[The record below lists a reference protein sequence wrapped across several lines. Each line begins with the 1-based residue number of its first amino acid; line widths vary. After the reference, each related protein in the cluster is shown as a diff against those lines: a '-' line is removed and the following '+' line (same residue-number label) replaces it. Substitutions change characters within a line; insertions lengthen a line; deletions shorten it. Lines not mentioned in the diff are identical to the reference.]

1 MTSPI
6 HILFGTESGNAQGLA
21 ARAGEALTKAGLPN
35 QVIDMMDFQGAKL
48 VDVRR
53 LLVITS
59 TYGNGDPP
67 SNAEVLHA
75 FLMKKCGPLSALH
88 FAVCALGDTTYD
100 RFAQCGKD
108 FDRRLEELG
117 GKRVAPRQ
125 DCDVDYDDPFEEW
138 LAKAIAGMKALA
150 DGAASE
156 TSADAS
162 AVAAPAAPQPSEA
175 SKPIDP
181 PGTRRNPVIARVA
194 RNVNLIVSQPIV
206 REGDAIDATLR
217 KETRHIEI
225 EPVAPFA
232 YELGDSIGVWPTNDP
247 TLVSD
252 VLEAAKLSGAERV
265 RVGADEVALR
275 DALSTKLD
283 VVQPDVRLLE
293 KVYGA
298 LSSEERKVR
307 LASEHVIDVLA
318 DVKAELSPAELVSL
332 LRPLAPR
339 QYSIASSPRAHGSAI
354 HLTVA
359 VVRYE
364 RKGRPRGGVASIQL
378 ADRAPV
384 GAELPIYLHP
394 SPKFRLA
401 PPDTDVVM
409 IGPGTGIAP
418 FRSFLAD
425 RAVTKGKGRS
435 WLFFGARH
443 EATDFLYK
451 DDLERFQRDGV
462 LHALDLAFSR
472 DQDHKIYVQHRMLER
487 AKELWSWLEG
497 GAVIY
502 VCGDA
507 QRMAVD
513 VHAALA
519 RILEEQGGMSN
530 VAARAKLEAWMDAG
544 KYRKDVY

>member
-1 MTSPI
+1 MSSPI

-35 QVIDMMDFQGAKL
+35 KVIDMMDFQGAKL
-48 VDVRR
+48 PEVRR

-67 SNAEVLHA
+67 SNAEALHA
-75 FLMKKCGPLSALH
+75 FLMKKCGPLPDTS
-88 FAVCALGDTTYD
+88 FSVCALGDTTYD

-117 GKRVAPRQ
+117 GKRVAPRK
-125 DCDVDYDDPFEEW
+125 DCDVDYDDPFEAW
-138 LAKAIAGMKALA
+138 LADAITAMKMLSER
-150 DGAASE
+150 ASE
-156 TSADAS
+156 PS
-162 AVAAPAAPQPSEA
+162 VEPAPAAPSVPPLA
-175 SKPIDP
+175 VDA
-181 PGTRRNPVIARVA
+181 PGTRRNPVMARVTA
-194 RNVNLIVSQPIV
+194 NVDLVVPPNEPI
-206 REGDAIDATLR
+206 DPAQR
-217 KETRHIEI
+217 KETRHIEL
-225 EPVAPFA
+225 ELLGPFA
-232 YELGDSIGVWPTNDP
+232 YELGDSIGIWPTNDP
-247 TLVSD
+247 VLVAD
-252 VLEAAKLSGAERV
+252 ILRGRKARWV
-265 RVGADEVALR
+265 RASEDRGRGDPLASAL
-275 DALSTKLD
+275 ATKLD

-298 LSSEERKVR
+298 LSSEERKAR
-307 LASEHVIDVLA
+307 LAREHVIDVLA
-318 DVKAELSPAELVSL
+318 DVKGGLGASELVSL

-339 QYSIASSPRAHGSAI
+339 QYSIASTPRANPRAL

-364 RKGRPRGGVASIQL
+364 RNGRPRGGVASIQL
-378 ADRAPV
+378 ADRAPP

-401 PPDTDVVM
+401 PPDTDIVM

-418 FRSFLAD
+418 FRAFLAD
-425 RAVTKGKGRS
+425 RAITKGKGRS

-443 EATDFLYK
+443 RAQDWLYRE
-451 DDLERFQRDGV
+451 DLERFQRDGV
-462 LHALDLAFSR
+462 LHELDVAFSR
-472 DQDHKIYVQHRMLER
+472 DQPEKVYVQHKMLAR

-497 GAVIY
+497 GAVLY

-519 RILEEQGGMSN
+519 TILEKEGGMSN
-530 VAARAKLEAWMDAG
+530 LAARAKLDAWMDAG

>member
-35 QVIDMMDFQGAKL
+35 KVVDMMDFQGAKL
-48 VDVRR
+48 LELRR
-53 LLVITS
+53 VLVITS

-75 FLMKKCGPLSALH
+75 FLMKKCGPLPDLH

-125 DCDVDYDDPFEEW
+125 DCDVDYDDPFEAW
-138 LAKAIAGMKALA
+138 LASAIEGMKKLA
-150 DGAASE
+150 EGAADEATSSEPAAPSVAGAASE
-156 TSADAS
+156 PKAT
-162 AVAAPAAPQPSEA
+162 E
-175 SKPIDP
+175 P
-181 PGTRRNPVIARVA
+181 PGTRRNPVIARVT
-194 RNVNLIVSQPIV
+194 RNVNMILPPS
-206 REGDAIDATLR
+206 E
-217 KETRHIEI
+217 KETRHVEL
-225 EPVAPFA
+225 ELTAPFA

-247 TLVSD
+247 LLVGD
-252 VLEAAKLSGAERV
+252 VLAAAKLAGTERV
-265 RVGADEVALR
+265 KVGADEVTLA
-275 DALSTKLD
+275 DALATKLD

-298 LSSEERKVR
+298 LSSEERKTR

-318 DVKAELSPAELVSL
+318 DVKTPLGAAELVSL

-339 QYSIASSPRAHGSAI
+339 QYSLASSPRAHPNAL

-418 FRSFLAD
+418 FRAFLAD
-425 RAVTKGKGRS
+425 RAITKGKGRS

-443 EATDFLYK
+443 QATDYLYRE
-451 DDLERFQRDGV
+451 DLERFQKEGV
-462 LHALDLAFSR
+462 LQELDLAFSR

-487 AKELWSWLEG
+487 AKQLWAWLEG

-513 VHAALA
+513 VHAALT

-530 VAARAKLEAWMDAG
+530 IAARSKLDAWMDAG

>member
-1 MTSPI
+1 MSQPI

-35 QVIDMMDFQGAKL
+35 KVIDMMDFSGAKL
-48 VDVRR
+48 PEVRR
-53 LLVITS
+53 VLVITS

-67 SNAEVLHA
+67 SNAEALHA
-75 FLMKKCGPLSALH
+75 FLMKKCGPLTDTS
-88 FAVCALGDTTYD
+88 FSVCALGDTTYD

-117 GKRVAPRQ
+117 GKRIAPRQ
-125 DCDVDYDDPFEEW
+125 DCDVDYDDPFEAW
-138 LAKAIAGMKALA
+138 LAKAVDALKKLPA
-150 DGAASE
+150 DGAA
-156 TSADAS
+156 DAPAP
-162 AVAAPAAPQPSEA
+162 AVAAPSAPPPA
-175 SKPIDP
+175 HDA
-181 PGTRRNPVIARVA
+181 PGTRRNPVLARVTSNA
-194 RNVNLIVSQPIV
+194 NMNVPPS
-206 REGDAIDATLR
+206 D
-217 KETRHIEI
+217 KETRHIEL
-225 EPVAPFA
+225 ELTTPFA

-247 TLVSD
+247 ALVAD
-252 VLEAAKLSGAERV
+252 VLAATKLTGDVKVNFGSEELPLG
-265 RVGADEVALR
+265 
-275 DALSTKLD
+275 DALATKLD

-298 LSSEERKVR
+298 LSSEERKQR
-307 LASEHVIDVLA
+307 LATEHVIDVLG
-318 DVKAELSPAELVSL
+318 DVKTPLSASELVSL

-339 QYSIASSPRAHGSAI
+339 QYSIASSPRAHPNAL

-378 ADRAPV
+378 ADRAPP
-384 GAELPIYLHP
+384 GTLLPIYLHP

-401 PPDTDVVM
+401 PPDTDIVM

-418 FRSFLAD
+418 FRSFLAE
-425 RAVTKGKGRS
+425 RAHQRGTGRS

-443 EATDFLYK
+443 RATDWLYK
-451 DDLERFQRDGV
+451 EDLERFQKDGV
-462 LHALDLAFSR
+462 LHELDVAFSR
-472 DQDHKIYVQHRMLER
+472 DQPEKVYVQHKMLAR
-487 AKELWSWLEG
+487 AKELYAWLEG

-513 VHAALA
+513 VHATLLT
-519 RILEEQGGMSN
+519 ILEKEGGMSN
-530 VAARAKLEAWMDAG
+530 IAARAKLDAWLDAG

>member
-1 MTSPI
+1 
-6 HILFGTESGNAQGLA
+6 
-21 ARAGEALTKAGLPN
+21 
-35 QVIDMMDFQGAKL
+35 MMDFQGAKL
-48 VDVRR
+48 PDVRR

-75 FLMKKCGPLSALH
+75 FLMKKCGPLPDTS
-88 FAVCALGDTTYD
+88 FSVCALGDTTYD

-117 GKRVAPRQ
+117 GKRVAARR
-125 DCDVDYDDPFEEW
+125 DCDVDYDDPFEAW
-138 LAKAIAGMKALA
+138 LAEAIEGMKRV
-150 DGAASE
+150 
-156 TSADAS
+156 ADA
-162 AVAAPAAPQPSEA
+162 APEPAGQAAPAAPSLPPPS
-175 SKPIDP
+175 IDA
-181 PGTRRNPVIARVA
+181 PGTRRNPVKARVTA
-194 RNVNLIVSQPIV
+194 NVNMNLPPS
-206 REGDAIDATLR
+206 D
-217 KETRHIEI
+217 KETRHIEL
-225 EPVAPFA
+225 ELCAPFA

-247 TLVSD
+247 ALVTD
-252 VLEAAKLSGAERV
+252 VLAAAKLTGSERV
-265 RVGADEVALR
+265 KIGADELELAAAL
-275 DALSTKLD
+275 ATKLD

-298 LSSEERKVR
+298 LSSEERKAR
-307 LASEHVIDVLA
+307 LASEHVIDVLG
-318 DVKAELSPAELVSL
+318 DVKGALSAAELVSL

-339 QYSIASSPRAHGSAI
+339 QYSIASSPRAHPSAL

-364 RKGRPRGGVASIQL
+364 RNGRPRGGVASIQL
-378 ADRAPV
+378 ADRAPP

-401 PPDTDVVM
+401 PPDTDIVM

-425 RAVTKGKGRS
+425 RAIAKGKGRS

-443 EATDFLYK
+443 RATDWLYRE
-451 DDLERFQRDGV
+451 DLERFQKDGV
-462 LHALDLAFSR
+462 LHELDVAFSR
-472 DQDHKIYVQHRMLER
+472 DQPEKVYVQHKMLAR
-487 AKELWSWLEG
+487 AKELYAWLEG

-519 RILEEQGGMSN
+519 TILEKEGGMSN
-530 VAARAKLEAWMDAG
+530 LAARAKLEAWMDAG

>member
-1 MTSPI
+1 MSQPI

-35 QVIDMMDFQGAKL
+35 QVVDMMDFQGAKL
-48 VDVRR
+48 PEVRR

-67 SNAEVLHA
+67 SNAETLHA
-75 FLMKKCGPLSALH
+75 FLMKKCGPLTDTS
-88 FAVCALGDTTYD
+88 FSVCALGDTTYD

-117 GKRVAPRQ
+117 GKRIAPRK
-125 DCDVDYDDPFEEW
+125 DCDVDYDDPFEAW
-138 LAKAIAGMKALA
+138 LADAIDALKKTVDAGGDDQVRAPSSTPA
-150 DGAASE
+150 AASE
-156 TSADAS
+156 PPRADA
-162 AVAAPAAPQPSEA
+162 
-175 SKPIDP
+175 
-181 PGTRRNPVIARVA
+181 PGTRRNPVIARVT
-194 RNVNLIVSQPIV
+194 RNVNMNAPRS
-206 REGDAIDATLR
+206 DAPALQ
-217 KETRHIEI
+217 KETRHIEL
-225 EPVAPFA
+225 ELTAPFA
-232 YELGDSIGVWPTNDP
+232 YELGDSIAVWPTNDP
-247 TLVSD
+247 ALVRD
-252 VLEAAKLSGAERV
+252 VLAAVKLSGAERV
-265 RVGADEVALR
+265 KIGPEEVALEA
-275 DALSTKLD
+275 ALATKLD
-283 VVQPDVRLLE
+283 VVQPDIRLLE

-298 LSSEERKVR
+298 LGSDERKAR

-318 DVKAELSPAELVSL
+318 DVKSPMSAADLASL

-339 QYSIASSPRAHGSAI
+339 QYSIASSPRAHPSAL

-364 RKGRPRGGVASIQL
+364 LKGRPRGGVASIQL

-401 PPDTDVVM
+401 PPDTDIVM

-418 FRSFLAD
+418 FRAFLEE
-425 RAVTKGKGRS
+425 RAITQGKGRS

-443 EATDFLYK
+443 RDSDFLYEG
-451 DDLERFQRDGV
+451 DLERFRAAG
-462 LHALDLAFSR
+462 ALTELDVAFSR
-472 DQDHKIYVQHRMLER
+472 DQPHKVYVQHRMLDR
-487 AKELWSWLEG
+487 SKELYAWLEG
-497 GAVIY
+497 GAVVY

-507 QRMAVD
+507 HRMAVD
-513 VHAALA
+513 VHATLA
-519 RILEEQGGMSN
+519 TILEREGGLSQ
-530 VAARAKLEAWMDAG
+530 VAARAKLEAWMEAG